1 MPKIKIETED
11 FEITLPD
18 SEFIPATEKQLKA
31 IVEKSV
37 DTVGSD
43 IEKKLVPTGTLSDK
57 L

>member
-11 FEITLPD
+11 FELTLPD

>member
-11 FEITLPD
+11 FELTLPD

-31 IVEKSV
+31 IVDKSV